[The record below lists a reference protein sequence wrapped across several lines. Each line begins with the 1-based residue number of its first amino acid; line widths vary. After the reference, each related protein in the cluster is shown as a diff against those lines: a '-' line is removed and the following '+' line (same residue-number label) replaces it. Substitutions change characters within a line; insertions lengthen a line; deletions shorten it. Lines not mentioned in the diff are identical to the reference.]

1 MRGARSI
8 TEKQELGRFR
18 RAIRALIA
26 RWVPPGASVDRTLEG
41 LVDRWNPLIDPGP
54 KQDLVKDVNA
64 LARDFLRPI
73 RRSLVAQPPDAAR
86 IASLAEQLAASRSL
100 AKIGNREPLLRYL
113 SLYMLQALLNP

>member
-1 MRGARSI
+1 
-8 TEKQELGRFR
+8 
-18 RAIRALIA
+18 
-26 RWVPPGASVDRTLEG
+26 VDRTLEQ

-73 RRSLVAQPPDAAR
+73 RRSLVAQPPDASR

-100 AKIGNREPLLRYL
+100 AQIGNREPLLRYL
-113 SLYMLQALLNP
+113 SLYMLQSLLNA